1 MFTTLI
7 ELVVGVPDV
16 LVFDVLVTDSLG
28 LDELVF
34 DEDEVNVEP

>member
-1 MFTTLI
+1 MFTTPI